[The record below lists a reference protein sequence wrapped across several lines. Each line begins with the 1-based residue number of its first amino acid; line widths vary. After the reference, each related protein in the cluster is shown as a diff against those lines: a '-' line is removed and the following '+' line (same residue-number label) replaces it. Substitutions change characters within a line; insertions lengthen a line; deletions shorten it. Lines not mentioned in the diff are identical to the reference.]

1 MIESETV
8 RSLKTRPPVVVSP
21 DATLRE
27 VAEMLTDESI
37 GAIVVRTVHSP
48 SGGVRVEGMVS
59 ERDLVRAMAIGLH
72 TERTAVEEI
81 MTLDPATVAPTA
93 SVLEVIDIMLE
104 NEIRHVPLID
114 NDVVVG
120 VVSERDA
127 LRALRAEHDARAR

>member
-1 MIESETV
+1 MIENEPI
-8 RSLKTRPPVVVSP
+8 RSLKTRPPVVVSR

-27 VAEMLTDESI
+27 VAEILTDESI
-37 GAIVVRTVHSP
+37 GAIVVRGIHSP

-72 TERTAVEEI
+72 AERTSVEEI

-93 SVLEVIDIMLE
+93 SVREVVDIMLE

-127 LRALRAEHDARAR
+127 LRALLTEHDERTS